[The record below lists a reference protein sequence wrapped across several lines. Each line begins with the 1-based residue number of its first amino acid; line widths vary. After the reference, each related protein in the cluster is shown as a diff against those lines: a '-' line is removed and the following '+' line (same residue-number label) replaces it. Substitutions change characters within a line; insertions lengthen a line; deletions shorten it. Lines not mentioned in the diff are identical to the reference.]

1 MKKTFLRYGV
11 LASILAVNGVGVAH
25 AGWFDNPFSS
35 SASTAAAA
43 VSAAPAASDPSTSAA
58 TQYPVILVN
67 GLFGTD
73 DYLKGPLFQGF
84 PYWYGIV
91 EDLQRH
97 GAKVYVASVR
107 SIDGEAARGQDLL
120 DFINKVAPGQKVNLI
135 GHSQGG
141 FTVRYVAQI
150 APDRVAS
157 VTTIGTPHW
166 GAPLAD
172 VISGAIGVVDNLGFG
187 AAVRAVV
194 TPLAAIL
201 GLVIQGNPNQDAYG
215 TLGVLSSSGAA
226 AFNLKYSSAG
236 LGDPKS
242 CTSGAASQTID
253 GYRQQL
259 YSWSGSAFRGPL
271 PHDVSLNTV
280 FGVPLDTATVLDGT
294 TLGLATVGL
303 PTVAFGLG
311 DNDGMVPACRSKFGQ
326 VIGTAFKWNHL
337 DEVNQIAGILG
348 GNAEDPVA
356 VIRTHVERLKNA
368 SL

>member
-1 MKKTFLRYGV
+1 MKKTFLRYGL
-11 LASILAVNGVGVAH
+11 LASLLAVNGIGAAH
-25 AGWFDNPFSS
+25 AGWLDAAFGNP
-35 SASTAAAA
+35 ASTAA
-43 VSAAPAASDPSTSAA
+43 SDPATSAA

-73 DYLKGPLFQGF
+73 DYLKGPSFQGF

-107 SIDGEAARGQDLL
+107 TIDGEAARGQDLL

-187 AAVRAVV
+187 TAVRAVL
-194 TPLAAIL
+194 TPLASIL
-201 GLVIQGNPNQDAYG
+201 GLIIQGNPDQDAFG
-215 TLGVLSSSGAA
+215 TLGVLNSAGAA

-242 CTSGAASQTID
+242 CASGASSQTID
-253 GYRQQL
+253 GNVQQL

-271 PHDVSLNTV
+271 PHDVSLTTV
-280 FGVPLDTATVLDGT
+280 FGVPLDTALLLDGT
-294 TLGLATVGL
+294 TAGLATVGL

-311 DNDGMVPACRSKFGQ
+311 DNDGMVPVCRSKFGQ

-368 SL
+368 KL